1 MATTINSTASKPAFT
16 GYLIGGLVAGV
27 ITAVL
32 NNLWN
37 FIYPAI
43 GGVSVPEVI
52 NLGSVTMM
60 SMVPL
65 LIAAVGYFVLS
76 RFLPNATPIFQGL
89 TIVLALLSLF
99 GTFNPPMPVPAGFAG
114 LSAPMHVIA
123 GLVGALVIP
132 RFVK

>member
-1 MATTINSTASKPAFT
+1 MPVTTNGSPSKPAFT
-16 GYLIGGLVAGV
+16 RYLIGGVVAGV
-27 ITAVL
+27 VTAIL

-37 FIYPAI
+37 FIYPAL

-52 NLGSVTMM
+52 NLTSISLASILM
-60 SMVPL
+60 L
-65 LIAAVGYFVLS
+65 LIAAIGYFVLS
-76 RFLPNATPIFQGL
+76 RFMNNATPTFQGI

-99 GTFNPPMPVPAGFAG
+99 GAFNPPMPVPAGFAG

-123 GLVGALVIP
+123 GLVGAFLIP

>member
-1 MATTINSTASKPAFT
+1 MTTTAKSSVSKPGFM
-16 GYLIGGLVAGV
+16 GYLTGGVVAGV
-27 ITAVL
+27 ITAIL

-43 GGVSVPEVI
+43 GGVSVPDVI
-52 NLGSVTMM
+52 NVGSVTMM
-60 SMVPL
+60 SIAPL

-76 RFLPNATPIFQGL
+76 RFVDNATPIFQIG
-89 TIVLALLSLF
+89 TVVLALLSLF
-99 GTFNPPMPVPAGFAG
+99 GTFNPPMPVPDGFAA
-114 LSAPMHVIA
+114 LSAPMHIIA

>member
-1 MATTINSTASKPAFT
+1 MATTTNSTVSKPAFT
-16 GYLIGGLVAGV
+16 GYLIGGAVAGV

-37 FIYPAI
+37 LIYPAI

-52 NLGSVTMM
+52 NLESVTMM
-60 SMVPL
+60 SIVPL

-76 RFLPNATPIFQGL
+76 RFTSNATPIFQGI
-89 TIVLALLSLF
+89 TIVLALLSLA
-99 GTFNPPMPVPAGFAG
+99 GTFSPPMPVPAGFAG
-114 LSAPMHVIA
+114 LSAPMHIIA

>member
-1 MATTINSTASKPAFT
+1 MGATAKTNVSKPGFM
-16 GYLIGGLVAGV
+16 GYLIGGVVAGV
-27 ITAVL
+27 ITAIL

-37 FIYPAI
+37 FLYPAI
-43 GGVSVPEVI
+43 GGVNVPEVI
-52 NLGSVTMM
+52 NAGSITLM
-60 SMVPL
+60 SIAPL

-76 RFLPNATPIFQGL
+76 RFMDNATTIFQGA

-99 GTFNPPMPVPAGFAG
+99 GAFNPPMPVPDGFAG

-123 GLVGALVIP
+123 GLVGAFVIP